1 MRVFDV
7 RAWAILLAAVMG
19 FVLAMLWFGWGALW
33 SSGPMAAVRQD
44 LGWASPHFTGV
55 SAIIGFAS
63 QVVACLGLAWLL
75 NRLGRRGFVSG
86 AIVGASVA
94 VAFVVS
100 AFAAN
105 SAWLGTGP
113 GLLAIESAYALVYMA
128 LTNGV
133 LGAAK

>member
-1 MRVFDV
+1 MRIFGV

-19 FVLAMLWFGWGALW
+19 FVLAMLWFGWGA
-33 SSGPMAAVRQD
+33 SGSGLV
-44 LGWASPHFTGV
+44 GWARSHTTGL
-55 SAIIGFAS
+55 SAVIGFVS

-75 NRLGRRGFVSG
+75 NRLGRRGFLSG

-105 SAWLGTGP
+105 SAWLGSGP
-113 GLLAIESAYALVYMA
+113 GLLTVESAYALVYMA
-128 LTNGV
+128 LTGGV